1 MRGALTGGIGW
12 LAHWKQMLDH
22 GNGKIWRP
30 RQVYV
35 GEGLRDYVPI
45 EERAEIHVSKHLDGV
60 LELPHYQSKRRLQ
73 AKL

>member
-1 MRGALTGGIGW
+1 
-12 LAHWKQMLDH
+12 MLDH

-30 RQVYV
+30 RQLYV

-45 EERAEIHVSKHLDGV
+45 EQRSEIAVEKHGDGV
-60 LELPHYQSKRRLQ
+60 LELPHYQSKRRLG